1 MIRGL
6 PIFGIMKLF
15 KKSCAMKK
23 PLLILLLIGAV
34 IWTWSCNK
42 EEEDLS
48 VKNLRVY
55 IITSPPD
62 SAQNVAVL
70 TATAHN
76 SLTFTWDLQGIDST
90 ATGMQV
96 TVRYPATDTF
106 YLVTCTAK
114 GAIDEMSVTD
124 TVQWK

>member
-1 MIRGL
+1 
-6 PIFGIMKLF
+6 
-15 KKSCAMKK
+15 MKK
-23 PLLILLLIGAV
+23 PLLVLSLVLAV
-34 IWTWSCNK
+34 FFIWSCS

-70 TATAHN
+70 TAAAHN
-76 SLTFTWDLQGIDST
+76 ALSFTWDVGIDSI
-90 ATGMQV
+90 ATGMQI
-96 TVRYPATDTF
+96 TVHYPATDTF
-106 YLVTCTAK
+106 YLIKCTAK
-114 GAIDEMSVTD
+114 GAVDEMSVTD